1 MPVPA
6 RFRMATGKRQN
17 RTVSVKATMLHP
29 TRHTGRGFTLIELLV
44 VVAIIALLISIL
56 LPSLKRARDQAKAVV
71 CASSL
76 RVCAQA
82 MLFYN
87 QANQEYFPNSG
98 AWPDPLHPYLLKMGR
113 GKPLPTTVYGTR
125 QVQNVE
131 VFLCS
136 NDPIYVETG
145 EGCSCVNG
153 VWESF
158 IYHTSYMFNPFLA
171 WPFQPTT
178 AGGKKTFVINETDKY
193 NGTYFDQCSHKNE
206 KTPNL
211 QKTTRVKRTSEIV
224 LFTDAGDDDNC
235 GSNPLDALKWDFDD
249 AIDLYYTTDPPILEV
264 HHNSG
269 NNFAYVD
276 QHVEFKKI
284 IQRTGPHDKL
294 GVPLFPFRWVPGVTF
309 SP

>member
-1 MPVPA
+1 MVCTGMECPA
-6 RFRMATGKRQN
+6 LIVAQRRRPPAGTHRM
-17 RTVSVKATMLHP
+17 
-29 TRHTGRGFTLIELLV
+29 GFTLIEVLV
-44 VVAIIALLISIL
+44 VVAIIALLISVL

-71 CASSL
+71 CGSNL
-76 RVCAQA
+76 RISAQA

-87 QANQEYFPNSG
+87 QANQEYYPNSG
-98 AWPDPLHPYLLKMGR
+98 AWPDALHPYLLKMGR
-113 GKPLPTTVYGTR
+113 GKPLPTTVYGNR

-153 VWESF
+153 IWESF

-171 WPFQPTT
+171 WPFQPST
-178 AGGKKTFVINETDKY
+178 AEGKAIYVISESEKY
-193 NGTYFDQCSHKNE
+193 NGMYYDQCQKKNL

-211 QKTTRVKRTSEIV
+211 QKTSRVKRPSDIV
-224 LFTDAGDDDNC
+224 MFTDAGDDDNC

-249 AIDLYYTTDPPILEV
+249 EIDLYFTVDPPILEV
-264 HHNSG
+264 HHSSG
-269 NNFAYVD
+269 NNFLYAD

-284 IQRTGPHDKL
+284 IRRTGPQHTL
-294 GVPLFPFRWVPGVTF
+294 GVPVFPFKWVPVTRF
-309 SP
+309 AP